1 MDPLEEKRNGY
12 SLADCAEIM
21 VNWTD
26 LKTEHGEPGYTPYFQ
41 QFLRSKGLTEN
52 GWAHVWNEWH
62 QVTEKDPSLSAK
74 FHVYMS
80 QVQQRRLIAKQ
91 PNVSGDVLGGLSLEQ
106 YAKISAQSQTG
117 AAVEGLVA
125 GEGLTMEQWHAG
137 QAAWGAKMGS
147 ISPTDPIML
156 QYGQLYQKWAPN
168 HQAMMEATTEAV
180 LSEGL
185 ENGIRVG
192 SSFNIEDA
200 DAFFGHSDIR
210 VRAQGTRSMIFL
222 FERTQEEERDAH
234 MRQLTQRALDTGLKI
249 LHEGAGPVAGLMG
262 LPQAPDAVDIHT
274 WSKLVEEE
282 QLHQGEISV
291 VIDPIKDLA
300 AAKFMT
306 PAQNETAKAAMQQAI
321 AFLEPRAAKVNELF
335 PQVTDQLKKV
345 QVRQLMDDY
354 RETLNDLRSA
364 LEDWEYADPSAPKE
378 ESASD
383 RAAAQHAQIMARKNA
398 PETGIF
404 AILKRLPIIGPILRM
419 LLP

>member
-1 MDPLEEKRNGY
+1 MDPLEQKRNGY

-21 VNWTD
+21 VTWTD
-26 LKTEHGEPGYTPYFQ
+26 LKTEHGEPGYTPFFQ

-52 GWAHVWNEWH
+52 QWAQVWNEWH
-62 QVTEKDPSLSAK
+62 QVTETDPSLGAK

-91 PNVSGDVLGGLSLEQ
+91 PNVSGEVLGGLSLEQ

-147 ISPTDPIML
+147 VSPSDPIML

-168 HQAMMEATTEAV
+168 HQAMMEAATEAA

-185 ENGIRVG
+185 ENGVYVG
-192 SSFNIEDA
+192 SNLELDNA
-200 DAFFGHSDIR
+200 DAFFDHSDIR
-210 VRAQGTRSMIFL
+210 VRAKGTRQMIHMW
-222 FERTQEEERDAH
+222 ERTSERDAR
-234 MRQLTQRALDTGLKI
+234 MKQLTQRAFESGLKI
-249 LHEGAGPVAGLMG
+249 LNEGAADRPGLMA
-262 LPQAPDAVDIHT
+262 LSQPPDAVDIHT
-274 WSKLVEEE
+274 WSKHVEGE
-282 QLHQGEISV
+282 QLHEGEVSV
-291 VIDPIKDLA
+291 VLDPMKDLA
-300 AAKFMT
+300 VADFMT
-306 PAQNETAKAAMQQAI
+306 PEQNESAKAAMRQAI
-321 AFLEPRAAKVNELF
+321 TRLEPRAAKVNALF

-354 RETLNDLRSA
+354 RETLGELRSA
-364 LEDWEYADPSAPKE
+364 LEDWEYKDPSAPKE

-383 RAAAQHAQIMARKNA
+383 RMAAQMAQIEARRNP
-398 PETGIF
+398 PETGFF